1 MTSPSA
7 LSIEAARLADAY
19 PEATG
24 NSMAY
29 AGTLIAE
36 AARCFGIGLAESM
49 AEVALIRGIER
60 GIDPFFVLFSVSV
73 ATGGMM

>member
-1 MTSPSA
+1 
-7 LSIEAARLADAY
+7 
-19 PEATG
+19 
-24 NSMAY
+24 MAY